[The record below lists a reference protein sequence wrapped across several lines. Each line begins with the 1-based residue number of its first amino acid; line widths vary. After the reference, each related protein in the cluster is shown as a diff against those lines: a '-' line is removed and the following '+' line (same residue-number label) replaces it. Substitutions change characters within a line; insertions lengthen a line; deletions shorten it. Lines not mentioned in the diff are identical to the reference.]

1 LVLFVEC
8 VFSKGFYIALGEVF
22 YDNWGF
28 LLVQYSVE
36 ASPLLI
42 TLTRKTLSSWFLED
56 RLSVFSIFSVLELK
70 FAASAESQVS
80 ATLSVF
86 KNLGRRFPAKTFS
99 RTIVNKID
107 NIIYSLLR
115 NCTKIETFRKEE
127 T

>member
-1 LVLFVEC
+1 MFCMARIVC
-8 VFSKGFYIALGEVF
+8 H
-22 YDNWGF
+22 
-28 LLVQYSVE
+28 
-36 ASPLLI
+36 
-42 TLTRKTLSSWFLED
+42 
-56 RLSVFSIFSVLELK
+56 LK
-70 FAASAESQVS
+70 FEAIATQSTLRVSGAESQVS

>member
-1 LVLFVEC
+1 M
-8 VFSKGFYIALGEVF
+8 
-22 YDNWGF
+22 
-28 LLVQYSVE
+28 
-36 ASPLLI
+36 PLLCKRGSAKPGGI
-42 TLTRKTLSSWFLED
+42 VLNKLHFFKLPGILNFYATTPQSRLRRD
-56 RLSVFSIFSVLELK
+56 R
-70 FAASAESQVS
+70 AESQVS

>member
-1 LVLFVEC
+1 MYNIRSINMLYCGDLCGRGKKSVGSVPQSL
-8 VFSKGFYIALGEVF
+8 SLG
-22 YDNWGF
+22 
-28 LLVQYSVE
+28 LRR
-36 ASPLLI
+36 A
-42 TLTRKTLSSWFLED
+42 R
-56 RLSVFSIFSVLELK
+56 
-70 FAASAESQVS
+70 AESQVS

-115 NCTKIETFRKEE
+115 NCTKIETFREEE

>member
-1 LVLFVEC
+1 MEVARSAGGIVLN
-8 VFSKGFYIALGEVF
+8 KGKIFKMLSILNFHYNNPSVMA
-22 YDNWGF
+22 YDW
-28 LLVQYSVE
+28 
-36 ASPLLI
+36 
-42 TLTRKTLSSWFLED
+42 
-56 RLSVFSIFSVLELK
+56 
-70 FAASAESQVS
+70 AESQVS

>member
-1 LVLFVEC
+1 MRSGRMSRRTYMPIAAELF
-8 VFSKGFYIALGEVF
+8 S
-22 YDNWGF
+22 
-28 LLVQYSVE
+28 QYNGIV
-36 ASPLLI
+36 
-42 TLTRKTLSSWFLED
+42 TLTY
-56 RLSVFSIFSVLELK
+56 K
-70 FAASAESQVS
+70 FIVGAESQVS